1 MRSLSV
7 SERVMRLVW
16 PPCQVISPQCD
27 TLSGNRGIGGRR
39 SVTNACNPVGTNQ
52 CDLEKVVQHSEG
64 IDWET
69 KEHLPATLKWGPGG
83 SPRLLVYHISVVSSN
98 TLLTSVMLKY

>member
-52 CDLEKVVQHSEG
+52 GDLEKVVQHSER

-69 KEHLPATLKWGPGG
+69 KEHLGQESVKI
-83 SPRLLVYHISVVSSN
+83 YHISVVSSN